1 MPKFIV
7 KNTPILHNGK
17 RYEIGDKIEMTAEEA
32 ENNAL
37 YLQADEDEAEAARLA
52 AEKAEAERLAEEEKA
67 RLAAE
72 EAEKEAKKTAKSK
85 EK

>member
-17 RYEIGDKIEMTAEEA
+17 RYEIGDKIEMTDEEA

-37 YLQADEDEAEAARLA
+37 YLQADADESARLA
-52 AEKAEAERLAEEEKA
+52 AEKAEAERLAEEA
-67 RLAAE
+67 RKAAE
-72 EAEKEAKKTAKSK
+72 KAEKEAEKTAKEAAKSK

>member
-32 ENNAL
+32 ENNAP

>member
-37 YLQADEDEAEAARLA
+37 YLQADEDEAARLA

-72 EAEKEAKKTAKSK
+72 EAEKEVKKTAKSK